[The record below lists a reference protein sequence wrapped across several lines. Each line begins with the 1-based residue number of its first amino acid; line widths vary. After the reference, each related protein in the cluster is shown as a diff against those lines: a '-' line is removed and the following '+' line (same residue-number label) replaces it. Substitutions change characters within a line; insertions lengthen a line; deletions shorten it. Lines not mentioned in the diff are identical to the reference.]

1 MQMPSLNEAALL
13 GLIKRRWAVAT
24 IYTRIGEVLISVN
37 PYYNIK
43 GLYDVSESRRTQP
56 VLGAFCN
63 SSFVCPVASMKLHFA
78 QPHVRAKPCIV
89 CNSLLS
95 CHAQMPKPG
104 ETLPPSTPHLYTVA
118 ESAYQAMV
126 SGFKSSASQSILING
141 ESGR

>member
-1 MQMPSLNEAALL
+1 MPSLNEAALL

-43 GLYDVSESRRTQP
+43 GLYDVSESRRTQL
-56 VLGAFCN
+56 VVGAFPMCT
-63 SSFVCPVASMKLHFA
+63 FVCTDARMQLHFA

-95 CHAQMPKPG
+95 HAQMPKPG